1 MRTVVGTVV
10 GTTTPREFYFT
21 VTPGEVQLQ
30 DIVCVDVQPA
40 KAEGADDEV
49 ERVWAK
55 VVEIERINP
64 LFPEEAAQ
72 EISNLR
78 LSAYD
83 TVVSLSREMVTA
95 KCIVLGKEK
104 KREDGVELV
113 PLTYPVRPASSVY
126 VGEPDSVRM
135 VFSGNIPP
143 YRRLRIGHLRGRPE
157 FPVHIDAHAI
167 VARHLGVLAATG
179 AGKTVTVRKII
190 EELALNTQYP
200 LLIFDPHSD
209 YIGLGEVEG
218 LKDRVVVYFPAFHP
232 AEEETDSLIRMVSDL
247 SDEELSP
254 AQESIL
260 RDLIEL
266 VKSEWITSGGVRWN
280 DQKQEW
286 VVAGAGWKK
295 DGIIHKFVCPKAKR
309 PYCFSL
315 DSHHFYCF
323 QEILDTIAGFT
334 NGEEY
339 NRVKTALEESGLS
352 AIVPGS
358 FRLSHSPLRRQL
370 GKAATAYRTIR
381 EMNRIRLAEIK
392 EAKSLPGPSQ
402 VEKVIEKGKIAVVS
416 LEGFS
421 KHAAAVVANLMRQLL
436 ELRLQDKI
444 HRFLTVVEE
453 AHNFVPG
460 ALGEEESSPSLEIFR
475 QIATEG
481 RKYGMGLVLISQ
493 RPSRVNATVLAQ
505 CNSFVVLRIVNPAD
519 QKFVRETV
527 ESLGAEDA
535 KLLPDL
541 ATGEALVTGE
551 CVRFPVLVQIEKPRS
566 TGRHE
571 EEDFVKEFVV

>member
-40 KAEGADDEV
+40 RATGPEHEA

-72 EISNLR
+72 EISNQQI
-78 LSAYD
+78 SAYD
-83 TVVSLSREMVTA
+83 TVVSLAREMVTA

-104 KREDGVELV
+104 KREGGVDLV
-113 PLTYPVRPASSVY
+113 PLTYPVQPASSVY
-126 VGEPDSVRM
+126 VGEPEAVRM
-135 VFSGNIPP
+135 VFSGNIPE
-143 YRRLRIGHLRGRPE
+143 YRRLRIGHLRGRAE
-157 FPVHIDAHAI
+157 FPVYIDAHAL

-209 YIGLGEVEG
+209 YIGLGQLEE
-218 LKDRVVVYFPAFHP
+218 LKDRVVVYFPALHP
-232 AEEETDSLIRMVSDL
+232 AEEETDSLIEIVSDL
-247 SDEELSP
+247 SGEDLTH
-254 AQESIL
+254 AQESVL
-260 RDLIEL
+260 RDLVEL
-266 VKSEWITSGGVRWN
+266 VKGEWMTSGGVRWN
-280 DQKQEW
+280 DQEQKW
-286 VVAGAGWKK
+286 VLGGAGWKR
-295 DGIIHKFVCPKAKR
+295 DGILHRFVCPRAKR
-309 PYCFSL
+309 PYCLSL
-315 DSHHFYCF
+315 DTHHFYCL
-323 QEILDTIAGFT
+323 QEILDILAGLT
-334 NGEEY
+334 SGEDY
-339 NRVKTALEESGLS
+339 RQVSGALEESGLN

-358 FRLSHSPLRRQL
+358 FKQSHQALRRQL
-370 GKAATAYRTIR
+370 GKAAAAYRTIR
-381 EMNRIRLAEIK
+381 DMNRSRLAEIK
-392 EAKSLPGPSQ
+392 EAKSLPGPSE
-402 VEKVIEKGKIAVVS
+402 VDKVIQKGKIAVVS

-421 KHAAAVVANLMRQLL
+421 KHAVAVVANLMRQFL
-436 ELRLQDKI
+436 ELRLQGKI
-444 HRFLTVVEE
+444 PRFLTVVEE
-453 AHNFVPG
+453 AHNFVPS
-460 ALGEEESSPSLEIFR
+460 ALEKEESVPSLEIFR

-493 RPSRVNATVLAQ
+493 RPSRVNPTVLAQ
-505 CNSFVVLRIVNPAD
+505 CNSFIVLRIVNPAD

-541 ATGEALVTGE
+541 ATGEALITGE
-551 CVRFPVLVQIEKPRS
+551 CVRFPVLVQVEKPRS

-571 EEDFVKEFVV
+571 EEDFVREFAV